1 MKVVWEWCVHSGRL
15 SCENFSRSW
24 CLMLNSESNSAPSF
38 PNPAALQADAPDA
51 PTVEPAEPTDR
62 DASQKADGEDAAY
75 YARTFDVRW
84 ADVDPNRHLRHSAY
98 ADYCTHVRLTYLAD
112 RGWPME
118 RFAKEAIGPV
128 ILREETRYKRE
139 VELGDR
145 ITVDFRVGHMSK
157 CGRKW
162 TVIQHITR
170 GDGEVAAV
178 CTLEGIW
185 IHLEARRPLRPPAD
199 LHAVMSRIVDDDL
212 AVKTR
217 RRR

>member
-1 MKVVWEWCVHSGRL
+1 ML
-15 SCENFSRSW
+15 STSQPSDRDSTAYFPEAATVKNDHQTGEA
-24 CLMLNSESNSAPSF
+24 SEAQAPSVAVE
-38 PNPAALQADAPDA
+38 AATEDPEAKAPSKDV
-51 PTVEPAEPTDR
+51 T
-62 DASQKADGEDAAY
+62 Y
-75 YARTFDVRW
+75 YQRSFDVRW

-112 RGWPME
+112 RGWPMD
-118 RFAKEAIGPV
+118 RFASEAIGPV

-185 IHLEARRPLRPPAD
+185 INLEARRPLRPPAD